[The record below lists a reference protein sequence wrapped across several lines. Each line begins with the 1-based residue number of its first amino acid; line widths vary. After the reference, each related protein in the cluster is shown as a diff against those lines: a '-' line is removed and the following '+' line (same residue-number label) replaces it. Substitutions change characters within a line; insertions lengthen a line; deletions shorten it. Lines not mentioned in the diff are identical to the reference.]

1 MFQRLCTLNFSPIYP
16 VKKQLLN
23 IYKLLIFIIGIDRKL
38 IEVLKIF
45 TSLDDQISVH
55 KNNFFDLKIYSIFCP
70 KKLVRKNFL
79 KYFQNFFNLFDLH
92 AIYRVKAEKIS
103 VFSD

>member
-1 MFQRLCTLNFSPIYP
+1 MIFP

-45 TSLDDQISVH
+45 TSLDDLISFH
-55 KNNFFDLKIYSIFCP
+55 KNNFFELKIYSIFCP
-70 KKLVRKNFL
+70 KNWSENFL
-79 KYFQNFFNLFDLH
+79 KFFQNFFNFFDLH